1 MRFVVASN
9 PGRGGCTAGLGSYG
23 TDKEHDG
30 YVEGRGRLKVHLPKD
45 LISLL
50 I

>member
-9 PGRGGCTAGLGSYG
+9 PGRGGYTAGSYG